1 MTKKQNY
8 KSFYKQIRVISSINA
23 SITTKIEE
31 IIGGAGPIKSQFDK
45 RSELQQSM
53 ALKYG
58 SYDTIA
64 MKMKYLHTFASK
76 CFNLDFTTAEDGP
89 QDDDE

>member
-45 RSELQQSM
+45 RTEMQQNM
-53 ALKYG
+53 AKKYG
-58 SYDTIA
+58 SYDTWA
-64 MKMKYLHTFASK
+64 LKLKYLHTVASK
-76 CFNLDFTTAEDGP
+76 AFNLDFSTAEDGV
-89 QDDDE
+89 QDDE